1 MSLGVLSSKR
11 TLGGLVAVAAD
22 CWDAPGF
29 KDCHTKAWEQARL
42 DCKPAYMDPMT
53 QEMIYLSP
61 DATTFYR
68 NNPNGTEAKCI
79 EYVDPI
85 LTVNRCSSLCPKKP
99 KPTTPVVEA
108 PVTEEAPRGPSGKV
122 MVIGA
127 IALFG
132 LYVFMKE
139 N

>member
-1 MSLGVLSSKR
+1 MTLGILSSKR
-11 TLGGLVAVAAD
+11 SLGGLVAVAAD

-29 KDCHTKAWEQARL
+29 KDCHAKAWEQARL
-42 DCKPAYMDPMT
+42 DCKGGYMDPLT
-53 QEMIYLSP
+53 QEMVYVNP
-61 DATTFYR
+61 DAATFYR

-85 LTVNRCSSLCPKKP
+85 RTVDRCSGLCPKKP
-99 KPTTPVVEA
+99 KPG
-108 PVTEEAPRGPSGKV
+108 PVTPAPAEEEVASTGPSGKV
-122 MVIGA
+122 VVIGLV
-127 IALFG
+127 ALFG